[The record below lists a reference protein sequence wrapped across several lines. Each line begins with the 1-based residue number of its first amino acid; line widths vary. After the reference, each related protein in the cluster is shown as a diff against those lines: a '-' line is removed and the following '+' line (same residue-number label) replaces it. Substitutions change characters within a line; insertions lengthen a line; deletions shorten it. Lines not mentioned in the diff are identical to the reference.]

1 MLRTG
6 TNTQEGDYQ
15 GLGLRKKL
23 IAGNWKMHGSAAL
36 VSELFAVLRP
46 ELERT
51 NCEIA
56 LCPPFPLIPAVRET
70 VQGSRILVG
79 AQNVHAQTSGAFTG
93 EVSSAILQEFGVR
106 VCIVGHSERRSLFA
120 EADEFIRQKVGILLQ
135 HAIRPVL
142 CVGEALEE
150 REQGLH
156 EAVVIRQLRQG
167 LAELN
172 RDDLGRCV
180 VAYEPVWAIG
190 TGRTATPEQAN
201 AMHQVIRQEAANLA
215 SAEIA
220 GNLQILYGGSVNA
233 GNAGTLLGQP
243 DIDGALVGGASLKPE
258 EFRQIVQAGS

>member
-1 MLRTG
+1 M
-6 TNTQEGDYQ
+6 
-15 GLGLRKKL
+15 RKKL
-23 IAGNWKMHGSAAL
+23 IAGNWKMHGSAVLA
-36 VSELFAVLRP
+36 SELFAALRP

-51 NCEIA
+51 SCEIA
-56 LCPPFPLIPAVRET
+56 LCPPFPLIPVVCET

-79 AQNVHAQTSGAFTG
+79 AQNVHTQTSGAFTG
-93 EVSSAILQEFGVR
+93 EVPATILQASGVQ

-120 EADEFIRQKVGILLQ
+120 ETDEFIRQKIGILLQ

-142 CVGEALEE
+142 CVGEVLEE
-150 REQGLH
+150 REQDVH

-172 RDDLGRCV
+172 PDDLGRCV

-220 GNLQILYGGSVNA
+220 ANLQILYGGSVNA
-233 GNAGTLLGQP
+233 GNAETLLGQS

-258 EFRQIVQAGS
+258 DFRRIVLAGG